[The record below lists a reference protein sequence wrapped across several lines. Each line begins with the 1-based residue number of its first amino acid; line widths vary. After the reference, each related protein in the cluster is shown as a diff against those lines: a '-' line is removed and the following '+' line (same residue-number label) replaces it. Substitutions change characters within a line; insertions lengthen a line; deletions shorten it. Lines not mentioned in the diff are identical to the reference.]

1 MFTNADVLTKD
12 KLLELKELIASQKP
26 DIISISEVKPKNI
39 SRTITNLEY
48 QLPGYN
54 LESDGL
60 IGDNASRGNIVYIHQ
75 SLQYNRIKIDR
86 FTNQSL
92 PNITDFIACEIK
104 LDRGEKML
112 FCSVYRSPNSTK
124 EYSKQINDTMR
135 QLCDQGQTYRH
146 IIFVG
151 DYNYPMIDWETGT
164 TSSSLEDINF
174 LFLEATRD
182 CFLTQHVTSPTRG
195 RGSTK
200 PSLLDLVLTNTE
212 DAIEYLN
219 VEAPLGRSDHA
230 TIYFG
235 YRCQPEPVDDK
246 IRYMY
251 DKADYNKMR
260 QMLDLDWTELFSN
273 CTENVNQQWDIF
285 ITKYQEAEKTC
296 IPRKIIRTKNRR
308 YSVPLDRKTLA
319 KKRKKYRLWKRY
331 LEKEDGKIYSEY
343 RRCSNQLRRLTRK
356 ATKIYEKNI
365 SLQAKNNPKV
375 FWKFV
380 GSKTKMKSKIPDLY
394 TTEDEDPDMMTG
406 SDQEKA
412 ETLGKIFSS
421 VFTNEPEG
429 TWEFLDK
436 PEIRHSLN
444 INITEDKLLK
454 KLQKLK
460 ISKSAGPDGVHPRV
474 LNELQVVIAKP
485 LTMIFCTSVNTG
497 TLPQAWKE
505 ANISAI
511 FKKGC

>member
-1 MFTNADVLTKD
+1 M
-12 KLLELKELIASQKP
+12 IASQKP
-26 DIISISEVKPKNI
+26 DIISITEVKPKNM
-39 SRTITNLEY
+39 SRTITNIEY

-60 IGDNASRGNIVYIHQ
+60 IGENANRGNIVYIHQ

-104 LDRGEKML
+104 LDREEKLL

-135 QLCDQGQTYRH
+135 QLCDQGQIYRH

-164 TSSSLEDINF
+164 TSSSLESINF

-260 QMLDLDWTELFSN
+260 QMLDLDWTEL
-273 CTENVNQQWDIF
+273 
-285 ITKYQEAEKTC
+285 
-296 IPRKIIRTKNRR
+296 
-308 YSVPLDRKTLA
+308 LA
-319 KKRKKYRLWKRY
+319 TVL
-331 LEKEDGKIYSEY
+331 
-343 RRCSNQLRRLTRK
+343 
-356 ATKIYEKNI
+356 
-365 SLQAKNNPKV
+365 
-375 FWKFV
+375 
-380 GSKTKMKSKIPDLY
+380 KM
-394 TTEDEDPDMMTG
+394 
-406 SDQEKA
+406 
-412 ETLGKIFSS
+412 
-421 VFTNEPEG
+421 
-429 TWEFLDK
+429 
-436 PEIRHSLN
+436 
-444 INITEDKLLK
+444 
-454 KLQKLK
+454 
-460 ISKSAGPDGVHPRV
+460 
-474 LNELQVVIAKP
+474 
-485 LTMIFCTSVNTG
+485 
-497 TLPQAWKE
+497 
-505 ANISAI
+505 
-511 FKKGC
+511 